1 MLCRLRLVLRYGS
14 PATAPLSCADSCSSA
29 HTWCKL
35 EVSGWRVGLEPRC
48 FSDSTFSTHYLIVAA
63 DDRYHTFGMLVVR
76 DSTIPPSF
84 TSRPEPHPPA
94 LTTSEPSVAGMIVP
108 ESWFVKRRS
117 ACSHQ
122 RSTMWSPASVKVCC
136 ITGSWILAQNTS
148 ILGLRTMNPCGR
160 MYILDTI
167 ISIKVLLSR
176 EIVSI
181 TGVWWPWDCRDP
193 VSVHMSVRGSDD
205 TQSNPEYR

>member
-1 MLCRLRLVLRYGS
+1 MLCRLRLVL
-14 PATAPLSCADSCSSA
+14 
-29 HTWCKL
+29 
-35 EVSGWRVGLEPRC
+35 
-48 FSDSTFSTHYLIVAA
+48 
-63 DDRYHTFGMLVVR
+63 RYHTFGMLVVR

-148 ILGLRTMNPCGR
+148 ILGLRTMNPCGC

-167 ISIKVLLSR
+167 TSIKVLL
-176 EIVSI
+176 VSI

>member
-14 PATAPLSCADSCSSA
+14 SATAPLSCADSCSSA

-122 RSTMWSPASVKVCC
+122 RSTMWSPANVKVCC

-167 ISIKVLLSR
+167 ISIKVLL
-176 EIVSI
+176 VSI

-193 VSVHMSVRGSDD
+193 VSVDMSVQGSGE
-205 TQSNPEYR
+205 TQSIPETR

>member
-1 MLCRLRLVLRYGS
+1 MLCRLRLVL
-14 PATAPLSCADSCSSA
+14 
-29 HTWCKL
+29 
-35 EVSGWRVGLEPRC
+35 
-48 FSDSTFSTHYLIVAA
+48 
-63 DDRYHTFGMLVVR
+63 RYHTFGMLVVR

-84 TSRPEPHPPA
+84 TSRPEPQPPSFDNIGA
-94 LTTSEPSVAGMIVP
+94 FSRWMI
-108 ESWFVKRRS
+108 VKRRS

-148 ILGLRTMNPCGR
+148 ILGLRTMNPCGC

-167 ISIKVLLSR
+167 TSIKVLL
-176 EIVSI
+176 VSI

>member
-14 PATAPLSCADSCSSA
+14 PATAPLSCADSSSSA

-48 FSDSTFSTHYLIVAA
+48 FSYSTFSTHYLVVAA

-108 ESWFVKRRS
+108 ES
-117 ACSHQ
+117 
-122 RSTMWSPASVKVCC
+122 
-136 ITGSWILAQNTS
+136 
-148 ILGLRTMNPCGR
+148 
-160 MYILDTI
+160 
-167 ISIKVLLSR
+167 
-176 EIVSI
+176 
-181 TGVWWPWDCRDP
+181 
-193 VSVHMSVRGSDD
+193 
-205 TQSNPEYR
+205 